1 MGDIY
6 NSLPPMLK
14 VYWTLAIIA
23 SIIFVIQA
31 IMAFIGLGTD
41 TDTDFIPDDA
51 DSGFSGLFSF
61 RNLINF
67 LIGFGWSGV
76 LFYNTIQQKW
86 LLQTVCIAVG
96 FAFIAIFLIVYK
108 QISKLAQD
116 NTFNIKDC
124 LGINCTVYLRIP
136 ANLSGKGKVQISI
149 HGSIHEIDAVS
160 DSPQVI
166 PTGAK
171 VHVEQIVS
179 QDTLLV
185 KLINN

>member
-1 MGDIY
+1 MTEFY
-6 NSLPPMLK
+6 NSLSPLLK
-14 VYWTLAIIA
+14 VYWALAIIA

-41 TDTDFIPDDA
+41 SDA
-51 DSGFSGLFSF
+51 DFVPEDADEGFSGLFSF

-67 LIGFGWSGV
+67 LIGFGWSGI
-76 LFYNTIQQKW
+76 LFYDSIQQKW
-86 LLQTVCIAVG
+86 LLQIISIAIG
-96 FAFIAIFLIVYK
+96 FVFIALFLFMYK

-136 ANLSGKGKVQISI
+136 ANLSGKGKVQISV
-149 HGSIHEIDAVS
+149 HGSVHEIDAVS
-160 DSPQVI
+160 DAPQTI
-166 PTGAK
+166 PTGTK

-185 KLINN
+185 KVIQ

>member
-1 MGDIY
+1 MIDIY
-6 NSLPPMLK
+6 NSLSPMLK

-41 TDTDFIPDDA
+41 TDADFVPEDTDG
-51 DSGFSGLFSF
+51 GFSGLFSF

-76 LFYNTIQQKW
+76 IFYDNIQRMW
-86 LLQTVCIAVG
+86 LLQLVSIVVG
-96 FAFIAIFLIVYK
+96 FAFIALFLFVYR

-136 ANLSGKGKVQISI
+136 ANLSGKGKIQISI
-149 HGSIHEIDAVS
+149 HGSVHEIDAVT
-160 DSPQVI
+160 DSEQVI
-166 PTGAK
+166 PTGSK
-171 VHVEQIVS
+171 VHVEQVVS

-185 KLINN
+185 KLIQ